1 MTECREAIDQKYI
14 GARAR
19 SKEGP
24 RHVTGRGLFTDDF
37 TLPGMLQAMILRSPH
52 AHAKINSVDPSEALK
67 NANVMA
73 VITPTD
79 VKQLTK
85 PFKPGRYAAGLKRP
99 IDEYAGA
106 IEKVRYVGEPIGAV
120 AARDRG
126 TAEDALELI
135 QVDYEPLRSV
145 VDVREAIKPS
155 SATLFDELDTNL
167 AWTGSLQYGD
177 IDAAF
182 KSADRVVKENLKI
195 HRYSSTPLEPFV
207 VIASYDAASKRLTV
221 WVTAQVPEVIYDGLR
236 EALGLQD
243 IRVII
248 PDVGGGF
255 GQKIHLIRKYV
266 VLVSLLAI
274 KSGRPVKWIEDRSEH
289 MMAGGHACAQEFEAE
304 AAVKNDGTVL
314 GLRFNEYDDVGGSI
328 STLTIHFTNKLNN
341 LSNTYR
347 TPAIQM
353 TGNAVVTNKC
363 PVIPNR
369 GIGKP
374 GMCYLWERM
383 MDRVA
388 QALDLSPIEVRR
400 KNLIEPSEM
409 PYRTISGNIYD
420 SGDYPGLLSTLLEKI
435 DYDRLRE
442 EQRKAREQGKL
453 MGIGVVIGVEP
464 GGRNAA
470 RDMAIFPEMKEPPGS
485 GGVNGATIKLEKNGT
500 LTLHL
505 GSPNCGQAHETT
517 TAQVAAEILGIAPD
531 QISTSIPFD
540 SDLSPWG
547 VAAANSGNNF
557 HLYDIGAIHG
567 AASKLKEKILQLA
580 GHVLNTEPQ
589 ELTIENSVVQVPGS
603 ASKKVTFAELGRI
616 AYNNQHLIPDNMEA
630 GLQATHYY
638 TFPHAKPNIVPSADR
653 LVRAQFTFSA
663 GAHAAVVEV
672 DKATGKVEV
681 LRYLIVGD
689 NGTVINPDVV
699 NGQVYGSAAHG
710 IAVALG
716 EGFMYSAEGQP
727 LTITYLD
734 YGKCSTAE
742 TPRVEVIHRPS
753 PSPFTPLGQKA
764 AGEGAAIPSPAAIAS
779 AVEDALKP
787 FGVKICDLPLT
798 PELVWRLAN
807 HNPETERRSY

>member
-1 MTECREAIDQKYI
+1 MADKKFI
-14 GARAR
+14 GNRTR

-24 RHVTGRGLFTDDF
+24 RHVTGRGLYTDDF
-37 TLPGMLQAMILRSPH
+37 TLPGMLQAVILRSPH
-52 AHAKINSVDPSEALK
+52 AHAKILSVNAAEALA
-67 NANVMA
+67 NPNVMA
-73 VITPTD
+73 VITPDD
-79 VKQLTK
+79 VKNHSK

-99 IDEYAGA
+99 VDEYAGA
-106 IEKVRYVGEPIGAV
+106 IDKVRYVGEPVAAV

-135 QVDYEPLRSV
+135 AVDYEPLRPV

-155 SATLFDELDTNL
+155 AAVLFDELGTNL
-167 AWTGSLQYGD
+167 AWHGSLSYGD
-177 IDAAF
+177 IDGAF
-182 KSADRVVKENLKI
+182 KSADRIVKENLKI

-266 VLVSLLAI
+266 VLVSLLAM
-274 KSGRPVKWIEDRSEH
+274 KTGRPVKWIEDRSEH
-289 MMAGGHACAQEFEAE
+289 MMAAGHACAQEFEAE
-304 AAVKNDGTVL
+304 AAVKKDGTVL
-314 GLRFNEYDDVGGSI
+314 GLRFKEYDDVGGSI

-347 TPAIQM
+347 TPAIRM
-353 TGNAVVTNKC
+353 EGHAVVTNKC

-374 GMCYLWERM
+374 GMCYIWERM

-388 QALDLSPIEVRR
+388 QALELDPLEVRR
-400 KNLIEPSEM
+400 KNLIQPGEM
-409 PYRTISGNIYD
+409 PYRTISGNVYD

-435 DYDRLRE
+435 DYDKLRE
-442 EQRKAREQGKL
+442 EQKKARAQGKL
-453 MGIGVVIGVEP
+453 MGIGIVIGVEP

-517 TAQVAAEILGIAPD
+517 TAQVAAEILGTTPD

-567 AASKLKEKILQLA
+567 AATKLREKVLQLS
-580 GHVLNTEPQ
+580 GHVLNTDPK
-589 ELTIENSVVQVPGS
+589 ELTIENGVVQVPGS
-603 ASKKVTFAELGRI
+603 GTKKVTFAELGRI
-616 AYNNQHLIPDNMEA
+616 AYNNQHLIPDGMEA
-630 GLQATHYY
+630 GLQATYY
-638 TFPHAKPNIVPSADR
+638 YMFPHAKPNIIPGADR

-672 DKATGKVEV
+672 DKATGKVHV

-716 EGFMYSAEGQP
+716 EGFMYSPGRQP
-727 LTITYLD
+727 FTINYLD
-734 YGKCSTAE
+734 YGKCSTEE

-753 PSPFTPLGQKA
+753 PSPYTPLGQKA

-787 FGVKICDLPLT
+787 FGVKVCDLPLT
-798 PELVWRLAN
+798 SEVVWRLAN
-807 HNPETERRSY
+807 HNPEAERRSY

>member
-1 MTECREAIDQKYI
+1 MAKSI
-14 GARAR
+14 GNRTR

-24 RHVTGRGLFTDDF
+24 RHVTGRGLYTDDF
-37 TLPGMLQAMILRSPH
+37 RLPGMLQAMILRSPH
-52 AHAKINSVDPSEALK
+52 AHANIVSVDAGEALA
-67 NANVMA
+67 NPNVMA
-73 VITPTD
+73 VITPDD
-79 VKQLTK
+79 VKQSTK

-106 IEKVRYVGEPIGAV
+106 INKVRYVGEPIGAV

-126 TAEDALELI
+126 TAEDALDLI
-135 QVDYEPLRSV
+135 RVEYEPLRPV

-155 SATLFDELDTNL
+155 SATLFDELGTNL
-167 AWTGSLQYGD
+167 AWHGSLSYGD
-177 IDAAF
+177 IDGAF
-182 KSADRVVKENLKI
+182 KSADRVVKAHLKI

-243 IRVII
+243 VRVII

-266 VLVSLLAI
+266 VFVSLLAM
-274 KSGRPVKWIEDRSEH
+274 KTGRPVKWVEDRSEH

-314 GLRFNEYDDVGGSI
+314 GLRFKEYDDVGGSI

-347 TPAIQM
+347 VRNIALE
-353 TGNAVVTNKC
+353 GHAVVTNKC

-374 GMCYLWERM
+374 GMCFIWERM

-388 QALDLSPIEVRR
+388 QELNLSPIEVRR
-400 KNLIEPSEM
+400 KNLIRADEM
-409 PYRTISGNIYD
+409 PYSTPSGNIYD
-420 SGDYPGLLSTLLEKI
+420 SGDYPGLLDTLLEKI
-435 DYDRLRE
+435 EYDKLRE
-442 EQRKAREQGKL
+442 EQKRERANGRL
-453 MGIGVVIGVEP
+453 IGIGIVVGVEP

-485 GGVNGATIKLEKNGT
+485 GGINGATVKLEKNGT
-500 LTLHL
+500 VALFL

-517 TAQVAAEILGIAPD
+517 TAQVAADVLGTTPD
-531 QISTSIPFD
+531 QVSTTIPFD

-557 HLYDIGAIHG
+557 HLYDIGAVHG
-567 AASKLKEKILQLA
+567 AATKLRDKVLKLA
-580 GHVLNTEPQ
+580 AHVLNTDPA
-589 ELTIENSVVQVPGS
+589 ELVIENGTVQLPGS
-603 ASKKVTFAELGRI
+603 ATKKVTFAELGRI
-616 AYNNQHLIPDNMEA
+616 AYNNQHLIPDDMEA
-630 GLQATHYY
+630 GLQATYY
-638 TFPHAKPNIVPSADR
+638 YMFPHAKPNIVPGADR

-663 GAHAAVVEV
+663 GAHAAIVEI

-716 EGFMYSAEGQP
+716 EGFIYSPEGQP

-742 TPRVEVIHRPS
+742 TPRVEVVHRPS
-753 PSPFTPLGQKA
+753 PSPYTTLGQKA

-779 AVEDALKP
+779 AVEDALAP
-787 FGVKICDLPLT
+787 FGVKVTDLPLA
-798 PELVWRLAN
+798 PEVVWRLAN
-807 HNPETERRSY
+807 NVPETFRRSY

>member
-1 MTECREAIDQKYI
+1 MAKFVGHRTA
-14 GARAR
+14 

-24 RHVTGRGLFTDDF
+24 RHVTGRGLYTDDF
-37 TLPGMLQAMILRSPH
+37 ALPGMLQAMILRSPH
-52 AHAKINSVDPSEALK
+52 AHANIISVDSSRAL
-67 NANVMA
+67 ANVNVLA
-73 VITPTD
+73 VITPD
-79 VKQLTK
+79 DIKQSTK

-99 IDEYAGA
+99 VDEYAGA
-106 IEKVRYVGEPIGAV
+106 IGKVRYVGEPVAAV

-126 TAEDALELI
+126 SAEDALELI
-135 QVDYEPLRSV
+135 AVDYEPLRPV
-145 VDVREAIKPS
+145 VDVREAMKSS
-155 SATLFDELDTNL
+155 SAVLFDELGTNL
-167 AWTGSLQYGD
+167 AWQGSLKYGD
-177 IDAAF
+177 IDGAF
-182 KSADRVVKENLKI
+182 KSADRIVKENLKI

-207 VIASYDAASKRLTV
+207 VIASYDAGSKRLTV

-266 VLVSLLAI
+266 VWVSLLAI
-274 KSGRPVKWIEDRSEH
+274 KTGRPVKWIEDRGEH

-304 AAVKNDGTVL
+304 AAVKHDGTVL
-314 GLRFNEYDDVGGSI
+314 GLRFKEYDDVGGSI

-347 TPAIQM
+347 TPAIHM
-353 TGNAVVTNKC
+353 EGYAVVTNKC

-374 GMCYLWERM
+374 GMCYIWERM

-388 QALDLSPIEVRR
+388 QALELSPIEVRR
-400 KNLIEPSEM
+400 RNLIQPSEM

-435 DYDRLRE
+435 DYDKLRE
-442 EQRKAREQGKL
+442 EQKKTREQGRL
-453 MGIGVVIGVEP
+453 MGIGIAVGVEP

-500 LTLHL
+500 IALHL

-517 TAQVAAEILGIAPD
+517 TAQVAAEVLGTTPD
-531 QISTSIPFD
+531 RISTSIPFD

-557 HLYDIGAIHG
+557 HLYDIGAVHG
-567 AASKLKEKILQLA
+567 AATRLREKIVKLSA
-580 GHVLNTEPQ
+580 HVLNVGIN
-589 ELTIENSVVQVPGS
+589 ELTIEDGTVQVPGS
-603 ASKKVTFAELGRI
+603 ASKQVSFAELGRI
-616 AYNNQHLIPDNMEA
+616 AYNNQHLIPDGMEA
-630 GLQATHYY
+630 GLQTTYYY
-638 TFPHAKPNIVPSADR
+638 TFPHAKPNIIPGADR

-672 DKATGKVEV
+672 DAKTGKVEV

-699 NGQVYGSAAHG
+699 NGQVFGSAAHG

-716 EGFMYSAEGQP
+716 EGFVYNSEGQP
-727 LTITYLD
+727 LTVTYLD

-742 TPRVEVIHRPS
+742 TPKIEVVHRPS
-753 PSPFTPLGQKA
+753 PSPFTSLGQKA

-779 AVEDALKP
+779 AVEDALTP
-787 FGVKICDLPLT
+787 FGVKVRALPLT
-798 PELVWRLAN
+798 PEVVWRLVQDAE
-807 HNPETERRSY
+807 PSAPRLAQS

>member
-1 MTECREAIDQKYI
+1 MAKFI
-14 GARAR
+14 GNRAR

-24 RHVTGRGLFTDDF
+24 RHVTGRGLYTDDF
-37 TLPGMLQAMILRSPH
+37 QLPGMLQAMILRSPH
-52 AHAKINSVDPSEALK
+52 AHAKIISVDASEASK
-67 NANVMA
+67 HPNVFA
-73 VITPTD
+73 VVTPED
-79 VKQLTK
+79 VKKNTK
-85 PFKPGRYAAGLKRP
+85 PFKPGRYAAGLKRQ

-106 IEKVRYVGEPIGAV
+106 VERVRYVGEPLGAV

-126 TAEDALELI
+126 SAEDALELI
-135 QVDYEPLRSV
+135 QVEYDPLRAV
-145 VDVREAIKPS
+145 VDVREAIKP
-155 SATLFDELDTNL
+155 AAPALFDELGTNL
-167 AWTGSLQYGD
+167 AWNGSLTYGD
-177 IDAAF
+177 IEGAF

-207 VIASYDAASKRLTV
+207 VIASFDSATKRLTV

-243 IRVII
+243 VRVII

-274 KSGRPVKWIEDRSEH
+274 KTGRPVKWVEDRSEH
-289 MMAGGHACAQEFEAE
+289 MMAGGHACAQDIEAE

-314 GLRFNEYDDVGGSI
+314 GLRFKEYDDVGGSI

-347 TPAIQM
+347 TPAISM
-353 TGNAVVTNKC
+353 EGLAVVTNKC

-374 GMCYLWERM
+374 GMCYIWERM

-388 QALDLSPIEVRR
+388 QALNLSPIEVRR
-400 KNLIEPSEM
+400 KNLIQPNEM
-409 PYRTISGNIYD
+409 PYQTISGNIYD
-420 SGDYPGLLSTLLEKI
+420 SGDYPGLLTTLLEKI
-435 DYDRLRE
+435 EYDKLRE
-442 EQRKAREQGKL
+442 EQKRARAQGRL
-453 MGIGVVIGVEP
+453 LGISVVIGVEP

-485 GGVNGATIKLEKNGT
+485 GGINGATIKVEKNGT
-500 LTLHL
+500 ISLHL
-505 GSPNCGQAHETT
+505 GSPNCGQAHETS
-517 TAQVAAEILGIAPD
+517 TAQVAAEILGTTPD

-567 AASKLKEKILQLA
+567 AAAQLREKILALSA
-580 GHVLNTEPQ
+580 HVLKADVK
-589 ELTIENSVVQVPGS
+589 ELVIENSVVQVPGS
-603 ASKKVTFAELGRI
+603 IAKKITFAELGRI
-616 AYNNQHLIPDNMEA
+616 VYNNQHLLPEGMEA
-630 GLQATHYY
+630 GLQATFYY
-638 TFPHAKPNIVPSADR
+638 TFPHAYPNIVPGADR
-653 LVRAQFTFSA
+653 RVRAQFTFSA

-672 DKATGKVEV
+672 DKNTGQVHV

-716 EGFMYSAEGQP
+716 EGFIYNSEGQP

-742 TPRVEVIHRPS
+742 TPRVEVVHQPS

-779 AVEDALKP
+779 AVEDALEP
-787 FGVKICDLPLT
+787 FGVKVCELPLT
-798 PELVWRLAN
+798 PEAVWRLAN
-807 HNPETERRSY
+807 NNPEKERRTF

>member
-1 MTECREAIDQKYI
+1 
-14 GARAR
+14 
-19 SKEGP
+19 
-24 RHVTGRGLFTDDF
+24 
-37 TLPGMLQAMILRSPH
+37 MLQAMILRSPH
-52 AHAKINSVDPSEALK
+52 AHATILSVDPSEALK
-67 NANVMA
+67 NPNVFA
-73 VITPTD
+73 VITPAD
-79 VKQLTK
+79 VKTLTK

-106 IEKVRYVGEPIGAV
+106 VGKVRYVGEPIGAV

-126 TAEDALELI
+126 AAEDALELI
-135 QVDYEPLRSV
+135 QVDYDPIRPV

-155 SATLFDELDTNL
+155 SATLFDELGTNL
-167 AWTGSLQYGD
+167 AWQGSLSYGD
-177 IDAAF
+177 IEGAF

-195 HRYSSTPLEPFV
+195 HRYSSTPLEPFA
-207 VIASYDAASKRLTV
+207 VIASYDAGSKRLTV

-266 VLVSLLAI
+266 VLVTLLAM
-274 KSGRPVKWIEDRSEH
+274 KAGRPVKWIEDRTEH

-314 GLRFNEYDDVGGSI
+314 GLRFKEYDDVGGSI

-347 TPAIQM
+347 TPAIHM
-353 TGNAVVTNKC
+353 EGFAVVTNKC

-374 GMCYLWERM
+374 GMCYIWERM

-388 QALDLSPIEVRR
+388 QELNLSPIEVRR
-400 KNLIEPSEM
+400 KNLIQPNEM
-409 PYRTISGNIYD
+409 PYQTISGNIYD
-420 SGDYPGLLSTLLEKI
+420 SGDYPGLLTTLLETI
-435 DYDRLRE
+435 DYDKLRE
-442 EQRKAREQGKL
+442 EQRREREKGRL
-453 MGIGVVIGVEP
+453 IGIGIVIGVEP

-485 GGVNGATIKLEKNGT
+485 GGINGATIKLEKNGT
-500 LTLHL
+500 LSLHL

-517 TAQVAAEILGIAPD
+517 TAQVAADILGTAPD

-567 AASKLKEKILQLA
+567 AATRLREKILKLSA
-580 GHVLNTEPQ
+580 HVLNVDAK
-589 ELTIENSVVQVPGS
+589 ELTIDNGVVQVPGS
-603 ASKKVTFAELGRI
+603 ATKKVTFAELGRI
-616 AYNNQHLIPDNMEA
+616 AYNNQHLIPDDMEA
-630 GLQATHYY
+630 GLQATFYY
-638 TFPHAKPNIVPSADR
+638 TFPHAKPNMIPGADR

-716 EGFMYSAEGQP
+716 EGFIYSPEGQP
-727 LTITYLD
+727 LTVTYLD

-742 TPRVEVIHRPS
+742 TPKVEVIHRPS
-753 PSPFTPLGQKA
+753 PSPYTTLGQKA

-787 FGVKICDLPLT
+787 FGVKVCDLPLT
-798 PELVWRLAN
+798 PEVVWRLVN
-807 HNPETERRSY
+807 HNPETERRSF

>member
-1 MTECREAIDQKYI
+1 MAKFI
-14 GARAR
+14 GSRTR

-24 RHVTGRGLFTDDF
+24 RHVTGRGLYTDDF
-37 TLPGMLQAMILRSPH
+37 RLPGMLHAMILRSPH
-52 AHAKINSVDPSEALK
+52 AHADIVSVDAAEALV
-67 NANVMA
+67 NPNVMA
-73 VITPTD
+73 VITPED
-79 VKQLTK
+79 VKQSTK

-106 IEKVRYVGEPIGAV
+106 INRVRYVGEPLGAV
-120 AARDRG
+120 AARNRG
-126 TAEDALELI
+126 AAEDALDLI
-135 QVDYEPLRSV
+135 RVEYEPLRPV

-155 SATLFDELDTNL
+155 SATLFDELGSNL
-167 AWTGSLQYGD
+167 AWHGSLSYGD
-177 IDAAF
+177 IDGAF
-182 KSADRVVKENLKI
+182 KSADRIVKENLKI

-243 IRVII
+243 VRVII

-266 VLVSLLAI
+266 VFVSLLAI
-274 KSGRPVKWIEDRSEH
+274 KTGRPVKWVEDRSEH

-314 GLRFNEYDDVGGSI
+314 GLRFKEYDDVGGST

-347 TPAIQM
+347 VRNIALE
-353 TGNAVVTNKC
+353 GYAVVTNKC

-374 GMCYLWERM
+374 GMCFVWERM

-388 QALDLSPIEVRR
+388 QELKMSPIEVRR
-400 KNLIEPSEM
+400 KNLIRADEM
-409 PYRTISGNIYD
+409 PYSTPSGNLYD
-420 SGDYPGLLSTLLEKI
+420 SGDYPGLLETLLEKL
-435 DYDRLRE
+435 DYDKLRGEQKRERANGRLI
-442 EQRKAREQGKL
+442 
-453 MGIGVVIGVEP
+453 GIGIVIGVEP

-485 GGVNGATIKLEKNGT
+485 GGINGATVKLEKNGT
-500 LTLHL
+500 IALFL

-517 TAQVAAEILGIAPD
+517 TAQVAADVLGTSPD
-531 QISTSIPFD
+531 QVSTTIPFD

-557 HLYDIGAIHG
+557 HLYDIGAVHG
-567 AASKLKEKILQLA
+567 AATKLREKVLKLA
-580 GHVLNTEPQ
+580 AHVLNTDPAD
-589 ELTIENSVVQVPGS
+589 LTIENGTVQLPGS
-603 ASKKVTFAELGRI
+603 ATKKVTFAELGRI
-616 AYNNQHLIPDNMEA
+616 AYNNQHLIPDDMEA
-630 GLQATHYY
+630 GLQATYY
-638 TFPHAKPNIVPSADR
+638 YKFPHANPNMVPGPDR
-653 LVRAQFTFSA
+653 RVRAQFTFSA
-663 GAHAAVVEV
+663 GAHAAVVEI

-716 EGFMYSAEGQP
+716 EGFIYSPEGQP

-742 TPRVEVIHRPS
+742 TPKVEIVHRPS
-753 PSPFTPLGQKA
+753 PSPFTTLGQKA

-779 AVEDALKP
+779 AVEDALSP
-787 FGVKICDLPLT
+787 YGVKVTDLPLA
-798 PELVWRLAN
+798 PEAVWRLAN
-807 HNPETERRSY
+807 NVPESSRRSY

>member
-1 MTECREAIDQKYI
+1 MSDSKFVGT
-14 GARAR
+14 RAR

-24 RHVTGRGLFTDDF
+24 RHVTGRGLYTDDF
-37 TLPGMLQAMILRSPH
+37 MLPGMLQAMILRSPH
-52 AHAKINSVDPSEALK
+52 AHARIRSVDASEALK
-67 NANVMA
+67 QPGVVA
-73 VITPTD
+73 VITPQD
-79 VKQLTK
+79 VKELTK

-99 IDEYAGA
+99 IDEHAGA
-106 IEKVRYVGEPIGAV
+106 IEKVRYVGEPLGAV
-120 AARDRG
+120 AAHDRG
-126 TAEDALELI
+126 AAEDALELI
-135 QVDYEPLRSV
+135 QVDYEPLRAV

-155 SATLFDELDTNL
+155 SAVLFDELGTNL
-167 AWTGSLQYGD
+167 AWQGSLRYGD

-182 KSADRVVKENLKI
+182 TSADRVVKENLKI

-207 VIASYDAASKRLTV
+207 VIASHDAASKRLTV

-243 IRVII
+243 VRVII

-274 KSGRPVKWIEDRSEH
+274 KTGRPVKWVEDRSEH

-314 GLRFNEYDDVGGSI
+314 GLRFKEYDDVGGSI

-347 TPAIQM
+347 TPAIHM
-353 TGNAVVTNKC
+353 EGYAVVTNKC

-374 GMCYLWERM
+374 GMCFVWERM

-388 QALDLSPIEVRR
+388 QALNLSPIETRR
-400 KNLIEPSEM
+400 KNLIQPSEM
-409 PYRTISGNIYD
+409 PYHTISGNVYD
-420 SGDYPGLLSTLLEKI
+420 SGDYPGLLSTLLERI
-435 DYDRLRE
+435 EYDKLRE
-442 EQRKAREQGKL
+442 EQINARQQGKL
-453 MGIGVVIGVEP
+453 TGIGIVIGVEP

-485 GGVNGATIKLEKNGT
+485 GGINGATIKLEKNGT
-500 LTLHL
+500 ISLHL

-517 TAQVAAEILGIAPD
+517 TAQVAAEILGTTPD

-557 HLYDIGAIHG
+557 HLYDIGAVHG
-567 AASKLKEKILQLA
+567 AATRLREKVLKLA
-580 GHVLNTEPQ
+580 GHVLNVDAA
-589 ELTIENSVVQVPGS
+589 ELEIENGIVQLPGS
-603 ASKKVTFAELGRI
+603 LSKQITFADLGRI
-616 AYNNQHLIPDNMEA
+616 AYNNQHLIPDDMEA
-630 GLQATHYY
+630 GLQATYYY
-638 TFPHAKPNIVPSADR
+638 TFPHARPNIVPGPDR

-663 GAHAAVVEV
+663 GAHGAVVEV
-672 DKATGKVEV
+672 DKQTGKVEV

-689 NGTVINPDVV
+689 NGTVINPAVV

-716 EGFMYSAEGQP
+716 EGFMYSPEGQP

-753 PSPFTPLGQKA
+753 PSPFTTLGQKA

-787 FGVKICDLPLT
+787 LGVKVRDLPLT
-798 PELVWRLAN
+798 PEVVWRLAN
-807 HNPETERRSY
+807 NIPETERRSY

>member
-1 MTECREAIDQKYI
+1 MADKKYI
-14 GARAR
+14 GARTR

-24 RHVTGRGLFTDDF
+24 RHVTGRGLYTDDF
-37 TLPGMLQAMILRSPH
+37 RLPGMLQAMILRSPH

-67 NANVMA
+67 NPNVMA
-73 VITPTD
+73 VITPED
-79 VKQLTK
+79 VKRLTK

-106 IEKVRYVGEPIGAV
+106 VEKVRYVGEPIGAV

-126 TAEDALELI
+126 SAEDALELI
-135 QVDYEPLRSV
+135 QVDYEPLRAV

-155 SATLFDELDTNL
+155 SATLFDELGTNL
-167 AWTGSLQYGD
+167 AWQGSLQYGD

-195 HRYSSTPLEPFV
+195 HRYSSTPLEPFI

-266 VLVSLLAI
+266 VMISLLAI
-274 KSGRPVKWIEDRSEH
+274 KTGRPVKWIEDRSEH

-314 GLRFNEYDDVGGSI
+314 GLRFKEYDDVGGSI

-347 TPAIQM
+347 VRNIALE
-353 TGNAVVTNKC
+353 GYAVVTNKC

-374 GMCYLWERM
+374 GMCFVWERM

-388 QALDLSPIEVRR
+388 QQLNLNPIEVRR
-400 KNLIEPSEM
+400 KNLIQPDEM
-409 PYRTISGNIYD
+409 PYATPSGNIYD
-420 SGDYPGLLSTLLEKI
+420 SGDYPGLLQGLLEKI
-435 DYDRLRE
+435 DYQKLRE
-442 EQRKAREQGKL
+442 EQKREREKGRL
-453 MGIGVVIGVEP
+453 LGIGIVIAVEP

-500 LTLHL
+500 LALFL

-517 TAQVAAEILGIAPD
+517 TAQVAADVLGTTPD
-531 QISTSIPFD
+531 QVSTTIPFD

-557 HLYDIGAIHG
+557 HLYDIGAVHG
-567 AASKLKEKILQLA
+567 AATKLREKVLKLA
-580 GHVLNTEPQ
+580 GHVLNVEPAQ
-589 ELTIENSVVQVPGS
+589 LIIQNGTVQLLGS

-616 AYNNQHLIPDNMEA
+616 AYNNQHLIPDDMEA
-630 GLQATHYY
+630 GLQATFYY
-638 TFPHAKPNIVPSADR
+638 TFPHAKPNIVPGADR

-663 GAHAAVVEV
+663 GAHAAIVEV
-672 DKATGKVEV
+672 DKATGKVKV

-699 NGQVYGSAAHG
+699 NGQVFGSAAHG

-716 EGFMYSAEGQP
+716 EGFIYSAEGQP
-727 LTITYLD
+727 LTVTYLD
-734 YGKCSTAE
+734 YGKCSTEE
-742 TPRVEVIHRPS
+742 TPSVEVVHRPS
-753 PSPFTPLGQKA
+753 PSPFTTLGQKA

-779 AVEDALKP
+779 AVEDALAP
-787 FGVKICDLPLT
+787 FGVKITDLPLA
-798 PELVWRLAN
+798 PEAVWRLAN
-807 HNPETERRSY
+807 NKPETLRRFY

>member
-1 MTECREAIDQKYI
+1 MAEKKFI
-14 GARAR
+14 GAHSR

-37 TLPGMLQAMILRSPH
+37 MLPGMLQGVILRSPH
-52 AHAKINSVDPSEALK
+52 AHAKISSVDPAEALK
-67 NANVMA
+67 NPNVMA
-73 VITPTD
+73 VITPVD
-79 VKQLTK
+79 VKQLPK

-106 IEKVRYVGEPIGAV
+106 IDKVRYVGEPIGAV

-126 TAEDALELI
+126 AAEDALELI
-135 QVDYEPLRSV
+135 QVDYEPLRAV
-145 VDVREAIKPS
+145 VDVRDAIKPS
-155 SATLFDELDTNL
+155 SSTLFDELGTNL

-182 KSADRVVKENLKI
+182 KSADRIVKENLKI
-195 HRYSSTPLEPFV
+195 HRYSSTPLEPFA

-243 IRVII
+243 VRVII

-266 VLVSLLAI
+266 VLISLLAM

-314 GLRFNEYDDVGGSI
+314 GLRFKEYDDVGGSI

-347 TPAIQM
+347 TPNISM
-353 TGNAVVTNKC
+353 EGFAVVTNKC

-374 GMCYLWERM
+374 GMCFVWERM

-388 QALDLSPIEVRR
+388 QQLNLSPIEVRR
-400 KNLIEPSEM
+400 KNLIQPNEM
-409 PYRTISGNIYD
+409 PYSTVSGNVYD
-420 SGDYPGLLSTLLEKI
+420 SGDYPGLLQGLLEKI
-435 DYDRLRE
+435 DYDKLRE
-442 EQRKAREQGKL
+442 EQKREREKGRL
-453 MGIGVVIGVEP
+453 IGIGVVIGVEP

-517 TAQVAAEILGIAPD
+517 TAQVAAEILGTTPD

-567 AASKLKEKILQLA
+567 AAIKLREKVLQLS
-580 GHVLNTEPQ
+580 GHVLNTDPKQ
-589 ELTIENSVVQVPGS
+589 LTIENAVVQVPGS
-603 ASKKVTFAELGRI
+603 ATKKVTFAELGRI
-616 AYNNQHLIPDNMEA
+616 AYNNQHLIPDDMEA
-630 GLQATHYY
+630 GLQATFYY
-638 TFPHAKPNIVPSADR
+638 TFPHAKPNIVPGADR

-663 GAHAAVVEV
+663 GAHAPVVEV
-672 DKATGKVEV
+672 GK
-681 LRYLIVGD
+681 
-689 NGTVINPDVV
+689 TT
-699 NGQVYGSAAHG
+699 GQVKLRGHVMRGVHWTDINTDVHYVKGFGSAEHG
-710 IAVALG
+710 SDV
-716 EGFMYSAEGQP
+716 
-727 LTITYLD
+727 
-734 YGKCSTAE
+734 
-742 TPRVEVIHRPS
+742 
-753 PSPFTPLGQKA
+753 
-764 AGEGAAIPSPAAIAS
+764 
-779 AVEDALKP
+779 
-787 FGVKICDLPLT
+787 
-798 PELVWRLAN
+798 
-807 HNPETERRSY
+807 

>member
-1 MTECREAIDQKYI
+1 MAKFVGHRSA
-14 GARAR
+14 

-24 RHVTGRGLFTDDF
+24 RHVTGRGLYTDDF
-37 TLPGMLQAMILRSPH
+37 ALPGMLQAMILRSPH
-52 AHAKINSVDPSEALK
+52 AHANIISVDSSRAL
-67 NANVMA
+67 ANVNVLA
-73 VITPTD
+73 VITPD
-79 VKQLTK
+79 DIKQSTK

-99 IDEYAGA
+99 VDEYAGA
-106 IEKVRYVGEPIGAV
+106 IGKVRYVGEPVAAV

-126 TAEDALELI
+126 SAEDALELI
-135 QVDYEPLRSV
+135 AVDYEPLRPV
-145 VDVREAIKPS
+145 VDVREAMKSS
-155 SATLFDELDTNL
+155 SAVLFDELGTNL
-167 AWTGSLQYGD
+167 AWQGSLKYGD
-177 IDAAF
+177 IDGAF
-182 KSADRVVKENLKI
+182 KSADRIVKENLKI

-207 VIASYDAASKRLTV
+207 VIASYDAGSKRLTV

-266 VLVSLLAI
+266 VWVSLLAI
-274 KSGRPVKWIEDRSEH
+274 KTGRPVKWIEDRGEH
-289 MMAGGHACAQEFEAE
+289 MMAGGHASAQEFEAE
-304 AAVKNDGTVL
+304 AAVKHDGTVL
-314 GLRFNEYDDVGGSI
+314 GLRFKEYDDVGGSI

-347 TPAIQM
+347 TPAIHM
-353 TGNAVVTNKC
+353 EGYAVATNKC

-374 GMCYLWERM
+374 GMCYIWERM

-388 QALDLSPIEVRR
+388 QALELSPIEVRR
-400 KNLIEPSEM
+400 RNLIQPSEM

-435 DYDRLRE
+435 DHDKLRE
-442 EQRKAREQGKL
+442 EQKRAREQGRL
-453 MGIGVVIGVEP
+453 MGIGIAVGVEP

-485 GGVNGATIKLEKNGT
+485 GGINGATIKLEKNGT
-500 LTLHL
+500 IALHL

-517 TAQVAAEILGIAPD
+517 TAQVAAEVLGTTPD
-531 QISTSIPFD
+531 RISTSIPFD

-557 HLYDIGAIHG
+557 HLYDIGAVHG
-567 AASKLKEKILQLA
+567 AATRLREKIVKLSA
-580 GHVLNTEPQ
+580 HVLNVGID
-589 ELTIENSVVQVPGS
+589 ELTIEDSTVQVPGS
-603 ASKKVTFAELGRI
+603 ASKQVSFAELGRI
-616 AYNNQHLIPDNMEA
+616 AYNNQHLIPDGMEA
-630 GLQATHYY
+630 GLQTTYYY
-638 TFPHAKPNIVPSADR
+638 TFPHAQPNIIPGADR

-672 DKATGKVEV
+672 DAKTGKVEV

-699 NGQVYGSAAHG
+699 NGQVFGSAAHG

-716 EGFMYSAEGQP
+716 EGFVYNSEGQP
-727 LTITYLD
+727 LTVTYLD

-742 TPRVEVIHRPS
+742 TPKIEVVHRPS
-753 PSPFTPLGQKA
+753 PSPFTSLGQKA

-779 AVEDALKP
+779 AVEDALTP
-787 FGVKICDLPLT
+787 FGVKVRALPLT
-798 PELVWRLAN
+798 PEAVWRLVQDAE
-807 HNPETERRSY
+807 PSAPRPAQS

>member
-1 MTECREAIDQKYI
+1 MADKKYI
-14 GARAR
+14 GARTR

-24 RHVTGRGLFTDDF
+24 RHVTGRGLYTDDF
-37 TLPGMLQAMILRSPH
+37 ILPGMLQAMILRSPH
-52 AHAKINSVDPSEALK
+52 AHAKIVSVDPSAALK
-67 NANVMA
+67 NPNVVG
-73 VITPTD
+73 VITPED
-79 VKQLTK
+79 IKNNSR

-106 IEKVRYVGEPIGAV
+106 IDKVRYVGEPIAAV

-135 QVDYEPLRSV
+135 AVDYDPLRPV

-155 SATLFDELDTNL
+155 SATLFDELGSNL
-167 AWTGSLQYGD
+167 AWHGSLSYGD
-177 IDAAF
+177 IDGAF
-182 KSADRVVKENLKI
+182 KSADRIVKEHLKI

-207 VIASYDAASKRLTV
+207 VIASYDAASKKLTV
-221 WVTAQVPEVIYDGLR
+221 WVTAQVPEVIYDGVR

-266 VLVSLLAI
+266 VMISLLAM
-274 KSGRPVKWIEDRSEH
+274 KTGRPVKWIEDRTEH

-314 GLRFNEYDDVGGSI
+314 GLRFKEYDDVGGSI

-347 TPAIQM
+347 VRNIALE
-353 TGNAVVTNKC
+353 GYAVVTNKC

-374 GMCYLWERM
+374 GMCFVWERM

-388 QALDLSPIEVRR
+388 QELNLNPIDVRR
-400 KNLIEPSEM
+400 KNLIQPHEM
-409 PYRTISGNIYD
+409 PYATPSGNIYD
-420 SGDYPGLLSTLLEKI
+420 SGDYPGLLEGLLEKI
-435 DYDRLRE
+435 DYQKLRE
-442 EQRKAREQGKL
+442 EQKRERDKGRL
-453 MGIGVVIGVEP
+453 LGIGIVIAVEP

-485 GGVNGATIKLEKNGT
+485 GGINGATIKLEKNGT
-500 LTLHL
+500 LALFL

-517 TAQVAAEILGIAPD
+517 TAQVAAEVLGTTPD
-531 QISTSIPFD
+531 QVSTTIPFD

-557 HLYDIGAIHG
+557 HLYDIGAVHG
-567 AASKLKEKILQLA
+567 AATKLKEKVLKLA
-580 GHVLNTEPQ
+580 GHVLNVEPAQ
-589 ELTIENSVVQVPGS
+589 LTIENSTVQLPGS

-616 AYNNQHLIPDNMEA
+616 AYNNQHLIPDDMEA
-630 GLQATHYY
+630 GLQATFYY
-638 TFPHAKPNIVPSADR
+638 TFPHARPNMVPGADR

-663 GAHAAVVEV
+663 GAHAAIVEV
-672 DKATGKVEV
+672 DKATGKVKV

-699 NGQVYGSAAHG
+699 NGQVFGSAAHG

-716 EGFMYSAEGQP
+716 EGFIYSPEGQP
-727 LTITYLD
+727 LTVTYLD
-734 YGKCSTAE
+734 YGKCSTEE
-742 TPRVEVIHRPS
+742 TPTVEVVHRPS
-753 PSPFTPLGQKA
+753 PSPFTTLGQKA

-779 AVEDALKP
+779 AVEDALTP
-787 FGVKICDLPLT
+787 FGVKVTDLPLT
-798 PELVWRLAN
+798 PEAVWRLIN
-807 HNPETERRSY
+807 NNPETFRRFY

>member
-1 MTECREAIDQKYI
+1 MSDFI
-14 GARAR
+14 GSRTR

-24 RHVTGRGLFTDDF
+24 RHVSGKGLYTDDF
-37 TLPGMLQAMILRSPH
+37 ILPGMLQAMILRSPH
-52 AHAKINSVDPSEALK
+52 AHAKILSVDPSQALT
-67 NANVMA
+67 NPNVIS
-73 VITPTD
+73 VITPD
-79 VKQLTK
+79 DIKQNTK
-85 PFKPGRYAAGLKRP
+85 PFKPGRYAAGLNRP

-106 IEKVRYVGEPIGAV
+106 VDKVRYVGEPLGAI

-126 TAEDALELI
+126 TAEDALEL
-135 QVDYEPLRSV
+135 VMVEYEPIRPV

-155 SATLFDELDTNL
+155 SATLFDELGSNL
-167 AWTGSLQYGD
+167 AWHGSLQYGD
-177 IDAAF
+177 IDGAF
-182 KSADRVVKENLKI
+182 KAADRVVKENLKI

-207 VIASYDAASKRLTV
+207 VMASYDSASKRLTV

-243 IRVII
+243 VRVII

-266 VLVSLLAI
+266 VLVALLSM
-274 KSGRPVKWIEDRSEH
+274 KTGRPVKWVEDRSEH

-314 GLRFNEYDDVGGSI
+314 GLRFKEYDDVGGSI

-347 TPAIQM
+347 TPSIAM
-353 TGNAVVTNKC
+353 EGYAVVTNKC

-374 GMCYLWERM
+374 GMCYIWERM

-388 QALDLSPIEVRR
+388 QDLNMSPIEVRR
-400 KNLIEPSEM
+400 KNLIQPSEM
-409 PYRTISGNIYD
+409 PYRTISGNVYD

-435 DYDRLRE
+435 DYDKLRE
-442 EQRKAREQGKL
+442 EQKREREKGRL
-453 MGIGVVIGVEP
+453 IGIGIVVGVEP

-500 LTLHL
+500 IALHL

-517 TAQVAAEILGIAPD
+517 TAQVAADILGTSPD

-567 AASKLKEKILQLA
+567 AAKKLREKVVKLA
-580 GHVLNTEPQ
+580 AHLLNADAA
-589 ELTIENSVVQVPGS
+589 ELTIENGVVQVPGS
-603 ASKKVTFAELGRI
+603 ATKKVTFAELGRI
-616 AYNNQHLIPDNMEA
+616 AYNNQHLIPDDMEA
-630 GLQATHYY
+630 GLQATFYY
-638 TFPHAKPNIVPSADR
+638 TFPHAKPNIVPGADR

-663 GAHAAVVEV
+663 GAHAAIIEV
-672 DKATGKVEV
+672 DKATGKVEI

-716 EGFMYSAEGQP
+716 EGFIYSPEGQP
-727 LTITYLD
+727 LTVTYLD

-742 TPRVEVIHRPS
+742 TPKVEVIHRPS
-753 PSPFTPLGQKA
+753 PSPFTSLGQKA

-779 AVEDALKP
+779 AVEDALTP
-787 FGVKICDLPLT
+787 FGVKITDLPLT
-798 PELVWRLAN
+798 PEVVWRLAN
-807 HNPETERRSY
+807 HNPDSVRRSY

>member
-1 MTECREAIDQKYI
+1 MAKFVGHRSA
-14 GARAR
+14 

-24 RHVTGRGLFTDDF
+24 RHVTGRGLYTDDF
-37 TLPGMLQAMILRSPH
+37 ALPGMLQAMILRSPH
-52 AHAKINSVDPSEALK
+52 AHANIISVDSSRAL
-67 NANVMA
+67 ANVNVLA
-73 VITPTD
+73 VITPD
-79 VKQLTK
+79 DIKQSTK

-99 IDEYAGA
+99 VDEYAGA
-106 IEKVRYVGEPIGAV
+106 IGKVRYVGEPVAAV

-126 TAEDALELI
+126 SAEDALELI
-135 QVDYEPLRSV
+135 AVDYEPLRPV
-145 VDVREAIKPS
+145 VDVREAMKSS
-155 SATLFDELDTNL
+155 SAVLFDELGTNL
-167 AWTGSLQYGD
+167 AWQGSLKYGD
-177 IDAAF
+177 IDGAF
-182 KSADRVVKENLKI
+182 KSADRIVKENLKI

-207 VIASYDAASKRLTV
+207 VIASYDAGSKRLTV

-236 EALGLQD
+236 EALELQD

-266 VLVSLLAI
+266 VWVSLLAI
-274 KSGRPVKWIEDRSEH
+274 KTGRPVKWIEDRGEH

-304 AAVKNDGTVL
+304 AAVKHDGTVL
-314 GLRFNEYDDVGGSI
+314 GLRFKEYDDVGGSI

-347 TPAIQM
+347 TPAIHM
-353 TGNAVVTNKC
+353 EGYAVVTNKC

-374 GMCYLWERM
+374 GMCYIWERM

-388 QALDLSPIEVRR
+388 QALELSPIEVRR
-400 KNLIEPSEM
+400 RNLIQPSEM

-435 DYDRLRE
+435 DYEKLRE
-442 EQRKAREQGKL
+442 EQKRAREQGRL
-453 MGIGVVIGVEP
+453 MGIGIAVGVEP

-500 LTLHL
+500 IALHL

-517 TAQVAAEILGIAPD
+517 TAQVAAEVLGTTPD
-531 QISTSIPFD
+531 RISTSIPFD

-557 HLYDIGAIHG
+557 HLYDIGAVHG
-567 AASKLKEKILQLA
+567 AATRLREKIVKLSA
-580 GHVLNTEPQ
+580 HVLNVGID
-589 ELTIENSVVQVPGS
+589 ELTIEDSTVQVPGS
-603 ASKKVTFAELGRI
+603 ASKQVSFAELGRI
-616 AYNNQHLIPDNMEA
+616 AYNNQHLIPDGMEA
-630 GLQATHYY
+630 GLQTTYYY
-638 TFPHAKPNIVPSADR
+638 TFPHAQPNIIPGADR

-672 DKATGKVEV
+672 DAKTGKVEV

-699 NGQVYGSAAHG
+699 NGQVFGSAAHG

-716 EGFMYSAEGQP
+716 EGFVYNSEGQP
-727 LTITYLD
+727 LTVTYLD

-742 TPRVEVIHRPS
+742 TPKIEVVHRPS
-753 PSPFTPLGQKA
+753 PSPFTSLGQKA

-779 AVEDALKP
+779 AVEDALTP
-787 FGVKICDLPLT
+787 FGVKVRALPLT
-798 PELVWRLAN
+798 PEVVWRLVQDAE
-807 HNPETERRSY
+807 PSAPRLAQS

>member
-1 MTECREAIDQKYI
+1 MPDFI
-14 GARAR
+14 GSRTR

-24 RHVTGRGLFTDDF
+24 RHVSGRGLYTDDF
-37 TLPGMLQAMILRSPH
+37 ILPGMLQAMILRSPH
-52 AHAKINSVDPSEALK
+52 AHAKILSVDPSQALT
-67 NANVMA
+67 NPNVIA
-73 VITPTD
+73 VITPD
-79 VKQLTK
+79 DIKQSTK

-106 IEKVRYVGEPIGAV
+106 VDKVRYVGEPLGAV

-126 TAEDALELI
+126 SAEDALELI
-135 QVDYEPLRSV
+135 SVEYEPIRPV

-155 SATLFDELDTNL
+155 SATLFEELGSNL
-167 AWTGSLQYGD
+167 AWHGSLQYGD
-177 IDAAF
+177 IDGAF

-243 IRVII
+243 VRVII

-266 VLVSLLAI
+266 VMVALLSM
-274 KSGRPVKWIEDRSEH
+274 KSGRPVKWVEDRSEH

-314 GLRFNEYDDVGGSI
+314 GLRFKEYDDVGGSI

-347 TPAIQM
+347 TPSIAM
-353 TGNAVVTNKC
+353 EGYAVVTNKC

-374 GMCYLWERM
+374 GMCYIWERM

-388 QALDLSPIEVRR
+388 QDLNMSPIDVRR
-400 KNLIEPSEM
+400 KNLIQPSEM
-409 PYRTISGNIYD
+409 PYRTISGNVYD

-435 DYDRLRE
+435 DYDKLRE
-442 EQRKAREQGKL
+442 EQKRERDKGRL
-453 MGIGVVIGVEP
+453 IGIGIVVGIEP

-500 LTLHL
+500 IALHL

-517 TAQVAAEILGIAPD
+517 TAQVAADILGTTPD

-567 AASKLKEKILQLA
+567 AAKKLREKVVKLA
-580 GHVLNTEPQ
+580 SHLLNADAA
-589 ELTIENSVVQVPGS
+589 ELTIENGVVQVPGS
-603 ASKKVTFAELGRI
+603 ATKKVTFAELGRV
-616 AYNNQHLIPDNMEA
+616 AYNNQHLIPDDMEA
-630 GLQATHYY
+630 GLQATYYY
-638 TFPHAKPNIVPSADR
+638 TFPHAKPNIVPGPDR

-663 GAHAAVVEV
+663 GAHAAIIEV

-716 EGFMYSAEGQP
+716 EGFIYSPEGQP
-727 LTITYLD
+727 LTVTYLD

-742 TPRVEVIHRPS
+742 TPKVEVIHRPS
-753 PSPFTPLGQKA
+753 PSPFTSLGQKA

-779 AVEDALKP
+779 AVEDALTP
-787 FGVKICDLPLT
+787 FGVKITDLPLT
-798 PELVWRLAN
+798 PEVVWRLAN
-807 HNPETERRSY
+807 HNPDSVRRSY

>member
-1 MTECREAIDQKYI
+1 MANFVGNRT
-14 GARAR
+14 R

-24 RHVTGRGLFTDDF
+24 RHVTGRGLYTDDF
-37 TLPGMLQAMILRSPH
+37 RLPGMLQAMILRSPH
-52 AHAKINSVDPSEALK
+52 AHANILSVDPSEALK
-67 NANVMA
+67 NPAVMA
-73 VITPTD
+73 VITPDD
-79 VKQLTK
+79 VKRLTK
-85 PFKPGRYAAGLKRP
+85 PFKPGRYAAGLKKP

-106 IEKVRYVGEPIGAV
+106 VGKVRYVGEPLGAV

-135 QVDYEPLRSV
+135 QVEYEPLRAV
-145 VDVREAIKPS
+145 VDVQEAIKPS
-155 SATLFDELDTNL
+155 SATLFDELGTNL
-167 AWTGSLQYGD
+167 AWQGSLQYGD
-177 IDAAF
+177 IESAF
-182 KSADRVVKENLKI
+182 KSADRVVKETLKI
-195 HRYSSTPLEPFV
+195 HRYSSTPLEPFA

-266 VLVSLLAI
+266 VLVALLAM
-274 KSGRPVKWIEDRSEH
+274 KTGRPVKWIEDRSEH
-289 MMAGGHACAQEFEAE
+289 MMAGGHACAQEVHAE

-314 GLRFNEYDDVGGSI
+314 GLRFKEYDDVGGSI

-347 TPAIQM
+347 TPAIAM
-353 TGNAVVTNKC
+353 EGNAVVTNKC
-363 PVIPNR
+363 PVVPNR

-374 GMCYLWERM
+374 GMCYIWERM

-388 QALDLSPIEVRR
+388 QALNLSPIEVRR
-400 KNLIEPSEM
+400 KNLIQPGEM
-409 PYRTISGNIYD
+409 PYHTVSGNIYD
-420 SGDYPGLLSTLLEKI
+420 SGDYPRLLATLLEKI
-435 DYDRLRE
+435 DYDKLRE
-442 EQRKAREQGKL
+442 EQRREREKGRL
-453 MGIGVVIGVEP
+453 IGIGIVIGVEP

-500 LTLHL
+500 LSLHL
-505 GSPNCGQAHETT
+505 GSPNCGQSHETS
-517 TAQVAAEILGIAPD
+517 TAQVAADILGCTPD
-531 QISTSIPFD
+531 NISTSIPFD

-557 HLYDIGAIHG
+557 HLYDIGAVHG
-567 AASKLKEKILQLA
+567 AAKKLRAKILTLSA
-580 GHVLNTEPQ
+580 HVLKAEEK
-589 ELTIENSVVQVPGS
+589 ELIIENGVVQVPGS
-603 ASKKVTFAELGRI
+603 ATKKVTFAELGRI
-616 AYNNQHLIPDNMEA
+616 VYNNQHLLPEGMEA
-630 GLQATHYY
+630 GLQETFYY
-638 TFPHAKPNIVPSADR
+638 TFPHAYPNIIPGADR

-663 GAHAAVVEV
+663 GAHAAIVEV

-699 NGQVYGSAAHG
+699 NGQVFGSAAHG

-716 EGFMYSAEGQP
+716 EGFIYSPEGQP

-734 YGKCSTAE
+734 YGKCSAAE

-753 PSPFTPLGQKA
+753 PSPFTSLGQKA
-764 AGEGAAIPSPAAIAS
+764 AGEGAAIPSPAALAS
-779 AVEDALKP
+779 AVEDALTP
-787 FGVKICDLPLT
+787 FGVKVCDLPLT
-798 PELVWRLAN
+798 PEAVWRLAN
-807 HNPETERRSY
+807 NNPESERRSY

>member
-1 MTECREAIDQKYI
+1 MANFVGSRT
-14 GARAR
+14 R

-24 RHVTGRGLFTDDF
+24 RHVSGRGLYTDDF
-37 TLPGMLQAMILRSPH
+37 RLPGMLQAMILRSPH
-52 AHAKINSVDPSEALK
+52 AHAKILSVDATAALV
-67 NANVMA
+67 NPNVMA
-73 VITPTD
+73 VITPED
-79 VKQLTK
+79 IKSRTK

-106 IEKVRYVGEPIGAV
+106 VEKVRYVGEPIGAV

-126 TAEDALELI
+126 SAEDALELI
-135 QVDYEPLRSV
+135 AVDYEPLRAV

-155 SATLFDELDTNL
+155 SATLFEELGSNL
-167 AWTGSLQYGD
+167 AWNGSLQYGD
-177 IDAAF
+177 IEAAF
-182 KSADRVVKENLKI
+182 RSADRVVKENLKI

-207 VIASYDAASKRLTV
+207 VLASYEPAGKRLTV

-243 IRVII
+243 VRVII

-266 VLVSLLAI
+266 VLVSLLSI
-274 KSGRPVKWIEDRSEH
+274 QTGRPVKWVEDRSEH

-314 GLRFNEYDDVGGSI
+314 GLRFKEYDDVGGSI

-347 TPAIQM
+347 TPSIAM
-353 TGNAVVTNKC
+353 EGFAVVTNKC

-374 GMCYLWERM
+374 GMCYIWERM

-388 QALDLSPIEVRR
+388 QELKLSSIEVRR
-400 KNLIEPSEM
+400 KNLIQPDEM
-409 PYRTISGNIYD
+409 PYRTISGNVYD
-420 SGDYPGLLSTLLEKI
+420 SGDYPKLLTTLLEQI
-435 DYDRLRE
+435 DYEKIRE
-442 EQRKAREQGKL
+442 EQKREREKGRL
-453 MGIGVVIGVEP
+453 IGIGIVIGVEP

-485 GGVNGATIKLEKNGT
+485 GGVNGATIKIEKNGT
-500 LTLHL
+500 IALHL

-517 TAQVAAEILGIAPD
+517 TAQVAADVLGASPD

-567 AASKLKEKILQLA
+567 AAKKLREKIIKLA
-580 GHVLNTEPQ
+580 AHVLDADPAQ
-589 ELTIENSVVQVPGS
+589 LTIENSVVQVPGS
-603 ASKKVTFAELGRI
+603 TTKKVSFAELGRI
-616 AYNNQHLIPDNMEA
+616 AYNNQHLIPEDMEA
-630 GLQATHYY
+630 GLQATYYY
-638 TFPHAKPNIVPSADR
+638 TFPHANPNIVPGADR

-663 GAHAAVVEV
+663 GAHAAIVEV
-672 DKATGKVEV
+672 DRATGKVEV

-689 NGTVINPDVV
+689 NGKVINPDVV

-716 EGFMYSAEGQP
+716 EGFMYSPEGQP
-727 LTITYLD
+727 LTVTYLD

-742 TPRVEVIHRPS
+742 TPNVEVIHQPS
-753 PSPFTPLGQKA
+753 PSPYTSLGQKA

-779 AVEDALKP
+779 AVEDALTP
-787 FGVKICDLPLT
+787 LGVKITDLPLT
-798 PELVWRLAN
+798 PEAVWRLAN
-807 HNPETERRSY
+807 HKPDSVRRSY

>member
-1 MTECREAIDQKYI
+1 MAKFV
-14 GARAR
+14 GSHSR

-24 RHVTGRGLFTDDF
+24 RHVTGKGLFTDDF
-37 TLPGMLQAMILRSPH
+37 QLPGMLQAMILRSPH
-52 AHAKINSVDPSEALK
+52 AHAKINSVDASEALK
-67 NANVMA
+67 NVNVMA
-73 VITPTD
+73 VITPDD
-79 VKQLTK
+79 VKRLTK

-106 IEKVRYVGEPIGAV
+106 VEKVRYVGEPIGAV

-126 TAEDALELI
+126 SAEDARDLI
-135 QVDYEPLRSV
+135 QVDYEPLRAV

-155 SATLFDELDTNL
+155 SATLFDELGTNL
-167 AWTGSLQYGD
+167 AWQGSLQYGD
-177 IDAAF
+177 INAAF
-182 KSADRVVKENLKI
+182 NSADRVVKETLKI

-221 WVTAQVPEVIYDGLR
+221 WVTAQVPEVIYDGVR

-243 IRVII
+243 VRVII

-274 KSGRPVKWIEDRSEH
+274 KTGRPVKWVEDRTEH
-289 MMAGGHACAQEFEAE
+289 MMAGGHACAQEVEAE

-347 TPAIQM
+347 TPAIHM
-353 TGNAVVTNKC
+353 IGNAVVTNKC

-374 GMCYLWERM
+374 GMCYIWERM

-388 QALDLSPIEVRR
+388 QALELSPIEVRR
-400 KNLIEPSEM
+400 KNLIQPGEM
-409 PYRTISGNIYD
+409 PYRTISGNVYD
-420 SGDYPGLLSTLLEKI
+420 SGDYPRLLSTLLEKI
-435 DYDRLRE
+435 GYEKLRE
-442 EQRKAREQGKL
+442 EQKQARANGKL
-453 MGIGVVIGVEP
+453 IGIGIVIGVEP

-485 GGVNGATIKLEKNGT
+485 GGVNGAKIKLEKNGT
-500 LTLHL
+500 LSLHL

-517 TAQVAAEILGIAPD
+517 TAQVAADILGSTPD
-531 QISTSIPFD
+531 KISTSIPFD
-540 SDLSPWG
+540 SDLSAWG

-567 AASKLKEKILQLA
+567 AAARLREKILKLA
-580 GHVLNTEPQ
+580 AFNLKVEPA
-589 ELTIENSVVQVPGS
+589 ELTIEDSVVKVPG
-603 ASKKVTFAELGRI
+603 AAAKQITFAELGRI
-616 AYNNQHLIPDNMEA
+616 AYNNQHLIPDDMEPGMEA
-630 GLQATHYY
+630 TFYY
-638 TFPHAKPNIVPSADR
+638 MFPHAKPNIVPGADR
-653 LVRAQFTFSA
+653 MVRAQFTFSA
-663 GAHAAVVEV
+663 GAHAAIVEV
-672 DKATGKVEV
+672 DKNTGMVHV
-681 LRYLIVGD
+681 IRYLIVGD

-710 IAVALG
+710 IAIALG
-716 EGFMYSAEGQP
+716 EGFMYSPEGQP

-742 TPRVEVIHRPS
+742 TPRVEVIHQPS
-753 PSPFTPLGQKA
+753 PSPFTVLGQKA

-779 AVEDALKP
+779 AVEDALQP
-787 FGVKICDLPLT
+787 FGVKVCDLPLT
-798 PELVWRLAN
+798 PESVWRLAN
-807 HNPETERRSY
+807 HNPEAERRTF

>member
-1 MTECREAIDQKYI
+1 M
-14 GARAR
+14 
-19 SKEGP
+19 
-24 RHVTGRGLFTDDF
+24 
-37 TLPGMLQAMILRSPH
+37 LPGMLHAMVLRSPH
-52 AHAKINSVDPSEALK
+52 AHAKINGVDPGEALT
-67 NANVMA
+67 NPNVMA
-73 VITPTD
+73 VVTPEE
-79 VKQLTK
+79 VKRLTK
-85 PFKPGRYAAGLKRP
+85 PFRPGRYAAGLKRP

-106 IEKVRYVGEPIGAV
+106 IDKVRYVGEPIGAV
-120 AARDRG
+120 AARDRAS
-126 TAEDALELI
+126 AEDALELI
-135 QVDYEPLRSV
+135 QVDYEPLRPV

-155 SATLFDELDTNL
+155 AATLFDELGSNL
-167 AWTGSLQYGD
+167 AWSGSLQYGD

-182 KSADRVVKENLKI
+182 KSADRVVRENLKI

-207 VIASYDAASKRLTV
+207 VIASHDAASKRLTV
-221 WVTAQVPEVIYDGLR
+221 WVTSQVPEVIYDGVR
-236 EALGLQD
+236 EALGLHD
-243 IRVII
+243 VRVII

-266 VLVSLLAI
+266 VLIALLAM
-274 KSGRPVKWIEDRSEH
+274 KTGRPVKWVEDRSEH
-289 MMAGGHACAQEFEAE
+289 MMAGGHACAQEFEVE
-304 AAVKNDGTVL
+304 AAVKNDGTVV
-314 GLRFNEYDDVGGSI
+314 GLRFDEYDDVGGSI

-347 TPAIQM
+347 TPAIKM
-353 TGNAVVTNKC
+353 TGHAVVTNKC

-374 GMCYLWERM
+374 GMCYIWERI

-388 QALDLSPIEVRR
+388 QALELSPIEVRR
-400 KNLIEPSEM
+400 KNLIQPDEM
-409 PYRTISGNIYD
+409 PYRTISGNVYD

-435 DYDRLRE
+435 NYDALRQ
-442 EQRKAREQGKL
+442 EQRTARERGKL
-453 MGIGVVIGVEP
+453 IGIGIVIGVEP

-500 LTLHL
+500 VSLHL

-517 TAQVAAEILGIAPD
+517 TAQVAAEILGTTPE

-567 AASKLKEKILQLA
+567 AATKLREKVLQLA
-580 GHVLNTEPQ
+580 GHLLNTDPG
-589 ELTIENSVVQVPGS
+589 ELLIENGVVQLLGS

-616 AYNNQHLIPDNMEA
+616 AYNNQHLIPDGMEA

-638 TFPHAKPNIVPSADR
+638 TFPHAKPNIVPGADR

-672 DKATGKVEV
+672 DKATGIVHV

-727 LTITYLD
+727 LTVTYLD

-742 TPRVEVIHRPS
+742 TPRVEVIHRPE
-753 PSPFTPLGQKA
+753 PSPYTPLGQKA

-779 AVEDALKP
+779 AVEDALAP
-787 FGVKICDLPLT
+787 FQVKVCELPLT
-798 PELVWRLAN
+798 PEAVWRLAN

>member
-1 MTECREAIDQKYI
+1 MADQKYI

-37 TLPGMLQAMILRSPH
+37 ILPGMLQAMILRSPH
-52 AHAKINSVDPSEALK
+52 AHAKINAVDPSEALK
-67 NANVMA
+67 NPNVMA
-73 VITPTD
+73 VITPAD

-135 QVDYEPLRSV
+135 QVDYEPLRAV

-155 SATLFDELDTNL
+155 SATLFDELGTNL

-182 KSADRVVKENLKI
+182 ASGDRIVKENLKI

-304 AAVKNDGTVL
+304 AAVKSDGTVL
-314 GLRFNEYDDVGGSI
+314 GLRFKEYDDVGGSI

-347 TPAIQM
+347 TPAIHM
-353 TGNAVVTNKC
+353 EGHAVVTNKC

-374 GMCYLWERM
+374 GMCYVWERM

-388 QALDLSPIEVRR
+388 QVLELSPIEVRR
-400 KNLIEPSEM
+400 KNLIQPSEM
-409 PYRTISGNIYD
+409 PYRTISGNVYD

-435 DYDRLRE
+435 DYDRLVE
-442 EQRKAREQGKL
+442 DQKKARAEGKL

-517 TAQVAAEILGIAPD
+517 TAQVAAEILAIAPD

-580 GHVLNTEPQ
+580 GNVLNTQPQ
-589 ELTIENSVVQVPGS
+589 QLTIEDGVVQVSGS
-603 ASKKVTFAELGRI
+603 TSKKVTFAELGRI
-616 AYNNQHLIPDNMEA
+616 AYNNQHLIPDGMEA

-638 TFPHAKPNIVPSADR
+638 TFPHAKPNIIPGVDR

-716 EGFMYSAEGQP
+716 EGFMYSPEGQP

-807 HNPETERRSY
+807 HNPEIERRSY

>member
-1 MTECREAIDQKYI
+1 MSNFI
-14 GARAR
+14 GSRTR

-24 RHVTGRGLFTDDF
+24 RHVTGRGLYTDDF
-37 TLPGMLQAMILRSPH
+37 ILPGMLQAMILRSPH
-52 AHAKINSVDPSEALK
+52 AHAKILSVDSSQASVDAK
-67 NANVMA
+67 VMA
-73 VITPTD
+73 VITPD
-79 VKQLTK
+79 DIKQHTK

-106 IEKVRYVGEPIGAV
+106 VDKVRYVGEPLGAV

-126 TAEDALELI
+126 SAEDALELI
-135 QVDYEPLRSV
+135 AVDYEPLRPV

-155 SATLFDELDTNL
+155 SATLFEELGSNL
-167 AWTGSLQYGD
+167 AWHGSLQYGD
-177 IDAAF
+177 IDDAF
-182 KSADRVVKENLKI
+182 KSADRIVKENLKI

-207 VIASYDAASKRLTV
+207 VIASYDSASKRMTV

-266 VLVSLLAI
+266 VLVALLSM
-274 KSGRPVKWIEDRSEH
+274 KTGRPVKWVEDRSEH

-314 GLRFNEYDDVGGSI
+314 GLRFKEYDDVGGSI

-347 TPAIQM
+347 TPSISM
-353 TGNAVVTNKC
+353 EGYAVVTNKC

-374 GMCYLWERM
+374 GMCYIWERM

-388 QALDLSPIEVRR
+388 QDLNMSAIEVRQ
-400 KNLIEPSEM
+400 KNLIQPDEM

-435 DYDRLRE
+435 GYDKLRQEQKRERDNGRLI
-442 EQRKAREQGKL
+442 
-453 MGIGVVIGVEP
+453 GIGIVIGVEP

-500 LTLHL
+500 IALHL

-517 TAQVAAEILGIAPD
+517 TAQVAADILGTSPE

-567 AASKLKEKILQLA
+567 AAKKLREKVIKLA
-580 GHVLNTEPQ
+580 AHVLNVAAA
-589 ELTIENSVVQVPGS
+589 ELTIENGVVQLPGS
-603 ASKKVTFAELGRI
+603 TTKKVTFAELGRI
-616 AYNNQHLIPDNMEA
+616 AYNNQHLIPDDMEA
-630 GLQATHYY
+630 GLQSTYYY
-638 TFPHAKPNIVPSADR
+638 TFPHAKPNIVPGADR

-663 GAHAAVVEV
+663 GAHAAIVEV
-672 DKATGKVEV
+672 DKATGKVEI

-710 IAVALG
+710 IAIALG
-716 EGFMYSAEGQP
+716 EGFIYSPEGQP
-727 LTITYLD
+727 LTVTYLD

-742 TPRVEVIHRPS
+742 TPKVEVIHRPS
-753 PSPFTPLGQKA
+753 PSPYTSLGQKA

-787 FGVKICDLPLT
+787 FEVKITDLPLT
-798 PELVWRLAN
+798 PEVVWRLAN
-807 HNPETERRSY
+807 GNPDSMRRSY

>member
-1 MTECREAIDQKYI
+1 MAEHKFVGSRT
-14 GARAR
+14 R

-24 RHVTGRGLFTDDF
+24 RHVTGRGLYTDDF
-37 TLPGMLQAMILRSPH
+37 ILPGMLQAMILRSPH
-52 AHAKINSVDPSEALK
+52 AHAKIVSVDPSEALT
-67 NANVMA
+67 NPNVMA
-73 VITPTD
+73 VITPD
-79 VKQLTK
+79 DIKRSTK

-99 IDEYAGA
+99 IDEYASA
-106 IEKVRYVGEPIGAV
+106 VDRVRYVGEPVAAV

-126 TAEDALELI
+126 TAEDALEWI
-135 QVDYEPLRSV
+135 AVEYEPLRPV

-155 SATLFDELDTNL
+155 SAVLFDELGTNL
-167 AWTGSLQYGD
+167 AWQGALGYGD
-177 IDAAF
+177 IEGAF
-182 KSADRVVKENLKI
+182 RSADRVVRENLKI
-195 HRYSSTPLEPFV
+195 HRYSSTPLEPFG

-221 WVTAQVPEVIYDGLR
+221 WVTAQVPEVIYDGVR

-266 VLVSLLAI
+266 VLVSLLAM
-274 KSGRPVKWIEDRSEH
+274 KTERPVKWIEDRSEH

-314 GLRFNEYDDVGGSI
+314 GLRFKEYDDVGGSI

-347 TPAIQM
+347 TAAIHM
-353 TGNAVVTNKC
+353 EGFAVVTNKC

-374 GMCYLWERM
+374 GMCFVWERM

-388 QALDLSPIEVRR
+388 QELNLSPIEVRQ
-400 KNLIEPSEM
+400 KNLIQPNEM
-409 PYRTISGNIYD
+409 PYRTISGNVYD

-435 DYDRLRE
+435 DYGKLRE
-442 EQRKAREQGKL
+442 EQKNARAQGKL
-453 MGIGVVIGVEP
+453 MGIGIVIGVEP

-485 GGVNGATIKLEKNGT
+485 GGINGATIKLEKNGT
-500 LTLHL
+500 IALFL

-517 TAQVAAEILGIAPD
+517 TAQVAAEVLGTTPD
-531 QISTSIPFD
+531 QISTSVPFD
-540 SDLSPWG
+540 SDLAPWG

-557 HLYDIGAIHG
+557 HLYDIGAVHG
-567 AASKLKEKILQLA
+567 AATRLKEKILKLA
-580 GHVLNTEPQ
+580 GHVLNTEPAK
-589 ELTIENSVVQVPGS
+589 LTIEDGVVQVPGS
-603 ASKKVTFAELGRI
+603 MAKKITFAELGRI
-616 AYNNQHLIPDNMEA
+616 AYNNQHLIPDDMEA
-630 GLQATHYY
+630 GLQTTFYY
-638 TFPHAKPNIVPSADR
+638 TFPHARPNIVPGADR

-672 DKATGKVEV
+672 DKQTGTVEV

-699 NGQVYGSAAHG
+699 NGQVFGSAAHG

-716 EGFMYSAEGQP
+716 EGFVYSPDGQP

-742 TPRVEVIHRPS
+742 TPKIEVIHRPS

-779 AVEDALKP
+779 AVEDALAP
-787 FGVKICDLPLT
+787 LGVKIRDLPLT
-798 PELVWRLAN
+798 PEVVWRLAN
-807 HNPETERRSY
+807 GSAEPVRRS

>member
-1 MTECREAIDQKYI
+1 MAKFVGVRT
-14 GARAR
+14 R

-24 RHVTGRGLFTDDF
+24 RHVTGRGLYTDDF
-37 TLPGMLQAMILRSPH
+37 QLPGMLQAMILRSPH
-52 AHAKINSVDPSEALK
+52 AHARIVSVDPSEALK
-67 NANVMA
+67 NPNVFA
-73 VITPTD
+73 VVTPED
-79 VKQLTK
+79 VKNNTK
-85 PFKPGRYAAGLKRP
+85 PFKPGRYAAGLKRQ

-106 IEKVRYVGEPIGAV
+106 VEKVRYVGEPIGAL

-135 QVDYEPLRSV
+135 QVEYDPMRPV

-155 SATLFDELDTNL
+155 SATLFDELGTNL
-167 AWTGSLQYGD
+167 AWNGSLTYGD
-177 IDAAF
+177 IESAF
-182 KSADRVVKENLKI
+182 KSADRVVKETLKI

-243 IRVII
+243 VRVII

-266 VLVSLLAI
+266 VLVSLLAM
-274 KSGRPVKWIEDRSEH
+274 KTGRPVKWIEDRSEH
-289 MMAGGHACAQEFEAE
+289 MMAGGHACAQEIEAE
-304 AAVKNDGTVL
+304 AAVKSDGSVM
-314 GLRFNEYDDVGGSI
+314 GLRFKEYDDVGGSI

-347 TPAIQM
+347 TPAISM
-353 TGNAVVTNKC
+353 EGFAVVTNKC

-374 GMCYLWERM
+374 GMCYIWERM

-388 QALDLSPIEVRR
+388 QALNLSPIEVRR
-400 KNLIEPSEM
+400 KNLIQPGEM

-420 SGDYPGLLSTLLEKI
+420 SGNYPVLLSTLLEKI
-435 DYDRLRE
+435 DYDKLRE
-442 EQRKAREQGKL
+442 EQKQAREQGKL
-453 MGIGVVIGVEP
+453 IGIGIVIGVEP

-500 LTLHL
+500 ITLHL
-505 GSPNCGQAHETT
+505 GSPNCGQAHETS
-517 TAQVAAEILGIAPD
+517 TAQVAAEILGTTPD

-557 HLYDIGAIHG
+557 HLYDIGAVHG
-567 AASKLKEKILQLA
+567 AATKLREKVLA
-580 GHVLNTEPQ
+580 LSAHVLKAEVK
-589 ELTIENSVVQVPGS
+589 ELVIENGAVQVPG
-603 ASKKVTFAELGRI
+603 APAKKITFAELGRI
-616 AYNNQHLIPDNMEA
+616 AYNNQHLLPEGMEA
-630 GLQATHYY
+630 GLQTTFYY
-638 TFPHAKPNIVPSADR
+638 TFPHAYPNIVPGADR

-672 DKATGKVEV
+672 DKATGQVHV

-716 EGFMYSAEGQP
+716 EGFMYSPEGQP

-742 TPRVEVIHRPS
+742 TPRVEVVHQPS

-779 AVEDALKP
+779 AVEDALDP
-787 FGVKICDLPLT
+787 FGVKVRDLPLT
-798 PELVWRLAN
+798 PEAVWRLAN
-807 HNPETERRSY
+807 HNPEKERRTY

>member
-1 MTECREAIDQKYI
+1 MAKFVGSRT
-14 GARAR
+14 R

-24 RHVTGRGLFTDDF
+24 RHVTGRGLYTDDYQ
-37 TLPGMLQAMILRSPH
+37 LPGMLHAMILRSPH
-52 AHAKINSVDPSEALK
+52 AHAKIVSVDAGEAAALP
-67 NANVMA
+67 NVFGI
-73 VITPTD
+73 ITPDD
-79 VKQLTK
+79 VKKDTK

-99 IDEYAGA
+99 IDEYACA
-106 IEKVRYVGEPIGAV
+106 VEKVRYVGEPVGAV
-120 AARDRG
+120 AAWDRG

-135 QVDYEPLRSV
+135 QVEYDPLRPV

-155 SATLFDELDTNL
+155 AAALFDELGTNL
-167 AWTGSLQYGD
+167 AWQGSLQYGD

-195 HRYSSTPLEPFV
+195 HRYSSTPLEPFN
-207 VIASYDAASKRLTV
+207 VIASYDAGSKRLTV

-266 VLVSLLAI
+266 VLVSMLAM
-274 KSGRPVKWIEDRSEH
+274 KTGRPVKWIEDRSEH
-289 MMAGGHACAQEFEAE
+289 MMAGGHACAQEVEAE

-314 GLRFNEYDDVGGSI
+314 GLRFKEYDDVGGSI

-347 TPAIQM
+347 TPAIYM
-353 TGNAVVTNKC
+353 EGNAVVTNKC

-374 GMCYLWERM
+374 GMCYIWERM

-388 QALDLSPIEVRR
+388 QALNMSPVEVRR
-400 KNLIEPSEM
+400 KNLIQPSEM
-409 PYRTISGNIYD
+409 PYQTISGNVYD
-420 SGDYPGLLSTLLEKI
+420 SGDYPGLLTTLLEKI
-435 DYDRLRE
+435 DYEKLLE
-442 EQRKAREQGKL
+442 EQKTAREQGRL
-453 MGIGVVIGVEP
+453 LGIGIVIGVEP

-470 RDMAIFPEMKEPPGS
+470 RDMAIFPEMQNPPGS

-500 LTLHL
+500 LSLHL
-505 GSPNCGQAHETT
+505 GSPNCGQAHETS
-517 TAQVAAEILGIAPD
+517 TAQVAADALGTSPD
-531 QISTSIPFD
+531 MISTTIPFD
-540 SDLSPWG
+540 SDHSPWG

-557 HLYDIGAIHG
+557 HLYDIGAVHTV
-567 AASKLKEKILQLA
+567 SNKLREKILKLSA
-580 GHVLNTEPQ
+580 HLLKCNETD
-589 ELTIENSVVQVPGS
+589 LTIADSVVQVAGS
-603 ASKKVTFAELGRI
+603 PSKKLTFADLGRI
-616 AYNNQHLIPDNMEA
+616 VYNSQHLMPKDFEA

-638 TFPHAKPNIVPSADR
+638 TFPHAYPNIVPGADR

-663 GAHAAVVEV
+663 GAHAAIVEV
-672 DKATGKVEV
+672 DKATGKVSV
-681 LRYLIVGD
+681 KRYLIVGD

-716 EGFMYSAEGQP
+716 EGFMYSPEGQP
-727 LTITYLD
+727 ITITYLD
-734 YGKCSTAE
+734 YGKCSADE
-742 TPRVEVIHRPS
+742 TPRVEVIHQPS

-787 FGVKICDLPLT
+787 FNVKVCDLPLT
-798 PELVWRLAN
+798 PEAVWRLLN
-807 HNPETERRSY
+807 HNPETERRTF

>member
-1 MTECREAIDQKYI
+1 MAKFI
-14 GARAR
+14 GRRSR

-37 TLPGMLQAMILRSPH
+37 QLPGMLQAMILRSPH
-52 AHAKINSVDPSEALK
+52 AHAKINAVDPSDALK
-67 NANVMA
+67 NPNVMA
-73 VITPTD
+73 VITPED
-79 VKQLTK
+79 VKRLTK

-106 IEKVRYVGEPIGAV
+106 VEKVRYVGEPLGAV

-126 TAEDALELI
+126 SAEDALELI
-135 QVDYEPLRSV
+135 QVDYEPLRAV

-155 SATLFDELDTNL
+155 SATLFDELGTNL
-167 AWTGSLQYGD
+167 AWQGSLQYGD

-221 WVTAQVPEVIYDGLR
+221 WVTAQVPEVIYDGVR

-243 IRVII
+243 VRVII

-266 VLVSLLAI
+266 VLVSLLAM
-274 KSGRPVKWIEDRSEH
+274 KTGRPVKWIEDRSEH
-289 MMAGGHACAQEFEAE
+289 MMAGGHACAQEIEAE

-347 TPAIQM
+347 TPAIHM
-353 TGNAVVTNKC
+353 IGNAVVTNKC

-374 GMCYLWERM
+374 GMCYIWERM

-388 QALDLSPIEVRR
+388 QALELSPIEVRR
-400 KNLIEPSEM
+400 KNLIQPSEM
-409 PYRTISGNIYD
+409 PYRTISGNVYD

-435 DYDRLRE
+435 DYDKLRD
-442 EQRKAREQGKL
+442 EQKKSREQGKL
-453 MGIGVVIGVEP
+453 MGIGIVIGVEP

-485 GGVNGATIKLEKNGT
+485 GGINGATIKLEKNGT

-517 TAQVAAEILGIAPD
+517 TAQVAAEILGTSPD

-567 AASKLKEKILQLA
+567 AATKLREKVLLLS
-580 GHVLNTEPQ
+580 GHVLNTDPK
-589 ELTIENSVVQVPGS
+589 ELTIENAVVRVPGS
-603 ASKKVTFAELGRI
+603 STKQVTFAELGRI
-616 AYNNQHLIPDNMEA
+616 AYNNQHLIPDGMEA
-630 GLQATHYY
+630 GLQATFYY
-638 TFPHAKPNIVPSADR
+638 TFPHAKPNIIPDSNR

-716 EGFMYSAEGQP
+716 EGFIYSAEGQP

-753 PSPFTPLGQKA
+753 PSPFTSLGQKA

-787 FGVKICDLPLT
+787 FGVKVCDLPLT

-807 HNPETERRSY
+807 HNPEKERRSF